1 MAKKS
6 KKASQTGSREP
17 NLLTIAYAARLE
29 RQINREAPSPRA
41 VALARSYAPLTNE
54 FASNRHR
61 ITSHPAAAQPRAPRG
76 DYISLRSEWNALLP
90 RVVFF
95 ADRSARSVRCP

>member
-29 RQINREAPSPRA
+29 RELNREAPSPRA
-41 VALARSYAPLTNE
+41 AGSRKK
-54 FASNRHR
+54 
-61 ITSHPAAAQPRAPRG
+61 PRTPHK
-76 DYISLRSEWNALLP
+76 
-90 RVVFF
+90 
-95 ADRSARSVRCP
+95 